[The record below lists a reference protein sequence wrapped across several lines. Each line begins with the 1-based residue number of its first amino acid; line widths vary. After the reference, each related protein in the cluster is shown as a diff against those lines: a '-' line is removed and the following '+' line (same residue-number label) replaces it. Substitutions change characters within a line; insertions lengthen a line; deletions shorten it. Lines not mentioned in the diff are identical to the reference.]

1 MNDTTNERRGEGM
14 KKINHTGFI
23 SWYRS
28 KRLNQETLA
37 KLINVTGSAI
47 SYRTAN
53 NIPLDISWLMKWAD
67 VYGLTDEQ
75 LFNFAFG
82 REFKSSENEIFVI
95 SKSALKELLEKE
107 VSA

>member
-1 MNDTTNERRGEGM
+1 M
-14 KKINHTGFI
+14 KKINHGDFI
-23 SWYRS
+23 SWYKS
-28 KRLNQETLA
+28 KGLKQEVLA

-53 NIPLDISWLMKWAD
+53 KIPLDINWLMKWAD

-82 REFKSSENEIFVI
+82 REFKGSDPDIFVI

>member
-1 MNDTTNERRGEGM
+1 M
-14 KKINHTGFI
+14 KKINHGEFI

-28 KRLNQETLA
+28 KRLNQETLG
-37 KLINVTGSAI
+37 KLIGVTGGAI
-47 SYRTAN
+47 SHRTSN
-53 NIPLDISWLMKWAD
+53 KMPMDISWLMKWAD
-67 VYGLTDEQ
+67 VYGWTDEQ

-82 REFKSSENEIFVI
+82 REFKSSENDIFVI